1 MTAAIRSAA
10 PRKIAP
16 VSDHPRHVVAVTG
29 FVTDADERV
38 LLVRVAS
45 RGWEMP
51 GGQVETGETLLG
63 ALGREVEEES
73 GCRVDVE
80 GPIGVYSKLT
90 PPEMVLH
97 LFRCRHVDG
106 DARPREE
113 AVPEVGW
120 FSVEEARR
128 LVTHPPSAQR
138 LADTLSGDAVFYRVY
153 RLWPY
158 EPLLEQLL

>member
-1 MTAAIRSAA
+1 M
-10 PRKIAP
+10 
-16 VSDHPRHVVAVTG
+16 AVTG
-29 FVTDADERV
+29 FVTDAEQRV

-63 ALGREVEEES
+63 ALRREVDEES
-73 GCRVDVE
+73 GCRIDVDRL
-80 GPIGVYSKLT
+80 IGIYSKLT

-97 LFRCRHVDG
+97 LFGCRHVAG
-106 DARPREE
+106 KVRAREE

-120 FSVEEARR
+120 FSAHEARS

-138 LADTLSGDAVFYRVY
+138 LADALARGDAVFYRVY
-153 RLWPY
+153 RLRPY
-158 EPLLEQLL
+158 EQLLEQLV